1 MLTSLAQNKTI
12 SCLQNTTKHLWMH
25 SYKVGEQTMH
35 GHDELQIQDN
45 GNWGR
50 KWDAPEGT
58 AEGATALLMLSF

>member
-1 MLTSLAQNKTI
+1 
-12 SCLQNTTKHLWMH
+12 MH

-58 AEGATALLMLSF
+58 AEGDSTALLMLPF